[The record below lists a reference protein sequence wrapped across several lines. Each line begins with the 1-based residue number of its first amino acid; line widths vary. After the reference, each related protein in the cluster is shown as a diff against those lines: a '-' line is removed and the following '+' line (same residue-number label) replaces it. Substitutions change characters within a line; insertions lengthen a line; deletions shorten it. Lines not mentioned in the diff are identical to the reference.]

1 MPPTEAAK
9 TAVAAGLPVLIVH
22 GDADP
27 FFPLDH
33 PRALH
38 ACAPGSELWIEPG
51 FGHAEGAIDAALVHR
66 IARWARQTVDST

>member
-33 PRALH
+33 PHALH
-38 ACAPGSELWIEPG
+38 ASAPGSELWIEPG
-51 FGHAEGAIDAALVHR
+51 FGHA
-66 IARWARQTVDST
+66 